1 MYQLKWLR
9 WQQYATYASGA
20 WLFNNGI
27 IQLWYWT
34 GLPVRDDTDALGCV
48 LMGGEL

>member
-1 MYQLKWLR
+1 MYQSKWLR

-20 WLFNNGI
+20 WLFNSGLVR
-27 IQLWYWT
+27 LWSAC
-34 GLPVRDDTDALGCV
+34 PVRDDTDALGCV

>member
-9 WQQYATYASGA
+9 WQQYASYASGA
-20 WLFNNGI
+20 WLFSNGI
-27 IQLWYWT
+27 IQLWNRC
-34 GLPVRDDTDALGCV
+34 PVRDDADALGCV